1 MSKNG
6 DTKQVKTKGTTS
18 KKKIPLTVLEREKLI
33 MELAISEEA
42 YSQLRF
48 QNRADRFNKKYQDSA
63 WKLEK
68 TRCKT
73 EPRSYIR

>member
-1 MSKNG
+1 MSERG
-6 DTKQVKTKGTTS
+6 DTEQVKTKGTT
-18 KKKIPLTVLEREKLI
+18 KPKKIPTSILEREKLL

-48 QNRADRFNKKYQDSA
+48 QNRANRFNKKYQDSA

-68 TRCKT
+68 ARCKT
-73 EPRSYIR
+73 EPRTYIR